1 MAAQTRPYKVLE
13 ERELA
18 DLVTQL
24 LGDDGLDLTDE
35 QRVALLRYGPTYR
48 TVLDVAAA
56 RNSDHAMRQ
65 AKPFLEA
72 GEREVIAVSGANWK
86 SKTWQV
92 RSKTTMREA

>member
-1 MAAQTRPYKVLE
+1 
-13 ERELA
+13 
-18 DLVTQL
+18 
-24 LGDDGLDLTDE
+24 
-35 QRVALLRYGPTYR
+35 
-48 TVLDVAAA
+48 
-56 RNSDHAMRQ
+56 MRQ